1 MAASLLRCRLI
12 FYLLSVFLHAEVLF
26 QHVDGG
32 DIKLIMRVRP
42 ATTPRRHQARGLPS
56 GDHSTVEILRHS
68 PPAAADAGLL
78 ERGSTRPAWCRR
90 PRRRLES
97 AVARCAARR
106 RRRG

>member
-32 DIKLIMRVRP
+32 DIKLMMRVRP

-68 PPAAADAGLL
+68 PPAAADA
-78 ERGSTRPAWCRR
+78 E
-90 PRRRLES
+90 
-97 AVARCAARR
+97 ARR
-106 RRRG
+106 DEAGAVRRGRHGAAAHGVASRTP